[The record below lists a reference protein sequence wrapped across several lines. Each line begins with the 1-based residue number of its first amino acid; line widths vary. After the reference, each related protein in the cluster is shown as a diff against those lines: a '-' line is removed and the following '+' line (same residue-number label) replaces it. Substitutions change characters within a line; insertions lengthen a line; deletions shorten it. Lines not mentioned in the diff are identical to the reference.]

1 MASKSVSLKPII
13 AAIDE
18 AMKQLDA
25 LPPTPGQDNTIARA
39 KKALTGLRHTTEAL
53 CLPGFDVPDNQ

>member
-13 AAIDE
+13 AAIDD
-18 AMKQLDA
+18 ALKQLEA
-25 LPPTPGQDNTIARA
+25 LPSTPGQDNTIARA